1 MTSCLHSGGTIEV
14 EDTEMKWAFMIMMV
28 TSGISL
34 YIAGESHDQ
43 IQIGF
48 SKVVFVLCAIG
59 YEIARR
65 PE

>member
-1 MTSCLHSGGTIEV
+1 
-14 EDTEMKWAFMIMMV
+14 MKWAFMIMMV